1 MIFNL
6 PIGLQGYFLNE
17 VCCKHGDAMQIE
29 YIPMPYATDEE
40 IAFDEFIWIHKKQSM
55 SPNGYNRVLDGV
67 GSREAHHTDKE
78 TTQ

>member
-6 PIGLQGYFLNE
+6 PNGLQGYFLNE
-17 VCCKHGDAMQIE
+17 VCCKHGDAMQ
-29 YIPMPYATDEE
+29 

-67 GSREAHHTDKE
+67 GSGEAHHTDKE